1 MKKNIMYTYIYTKTL
16 DNADGIVVKA
26 LDFEN
31 EDDAVD
37 CFNDKVKA
45 LVEEAFNNKFLQFK
59 MSMHEHKALIQI
71 EGVHHC
77 IAIVKDGGLL
87 QDE

>member
-1 MKKNIMYTYIYTKTL
+1 MYTYIYTKTL
-16 DNADGIVVKA
+16 DNADGIVTKA
-26 LDFEN
+26 LDFED
-31 EDDAVD
+31 EDDAIA

-45 LVEEAFNNKFLQFK
+45 LIEEALSNKFLQFK
-59 MSMHEHKALIQI
+59 MSMHKRKALVQI

-77 IAIVKDGGLL
+77 VAMVKDGGLL

>member
-1 MKKNIMYTYIYTKTL
+1 MCTYIYTKTL
-16 DNADGIVVKA
+16 DNADGVVAKS
-26 LDFEN
+26 LNFEN
-31 EDDAVD
+31 EDDAIE

-45 LVEEAFNNKFLQFK
+45 LVEEALSNEFLQFK
-59 MSMHEHKALIQI
+59 MSMHKRKALVQI

-77 IAIVKDGGLL
+77 IAIVENGGLL